1 MRQDGTPP
9 SALRV
14 DGGMVVNNW
23 VMQFLTDIL
32 GVTVE
37 RPEVTETTALGV
49 AYMAGLK
56 AGFYR
61 DLDDIASHWHLQRR
75 FAAHMAEER
84 RGELYA
90 GWQNA
95 VRRVR
100 SEA

>member
-1 MRQDGTPP
+1 
-9 SALRV
+9 
-14 DGGMVVNNW
+14 
-23 VMQFLTDIL
+23 
-32 GVTVE
+32 
-37 RPEVTETTALGV
+37 

-84 RGELYA
+84 SGELYA
-90 GWQNA
+90 GWHNA